1 LAADWHNCKYSL
13 GEKMMMI
20 HDYAADIA
28 SQMGIQKLKVTI
40 TNGSRLGCR
49 DMHLVSFVSN
59 THLVSELIHHSELDH
74 LRNGI
79 VSDRIEMKIRSALDR
94 LKSLQES

>member
-1 LAADWHNCKYSL
+1 
-13 GEKMMMI
+13 MMI

-28 SQMGIQKLKVTI
+28 SQMGIQKLSVSV
-40 TNGSRLGCR
+40 TNGIRLGCM

-59 THLVSELIHHSELDH
+59 GQSVSELIHHSEMDH

-79 VSDRIEMKIRSALDR
+79 VSDRIEMKIRSSLLR
-94 LKSLQES
+94 LKSLLES